1 MHTNDRTNGCSASA
15 AHLRVAVAVAP
26 HPGALTDPALARAE
40 RRSSDTAAANA
51 ASSASDQGRRLMVGS
66 SICIHLS
73 RHPYGVRRGTPTAT
87 EDQKPQWWSPAGT
100 PKGTA
105 AAPVA
110 PGGTGRGSAR
120 ARQQPLEARRPPP
133 PPAGG
138 GGGGPPPPPPH
149 KAPVG

>member
-1 MHTNDRTNGCSASA
+1 MQRLLERA
-15 AHLRVAVAVAP
+15 AFL
-26 HPGALTDPALARAE
+26 LALAPCRA
-40 RRSSDTAAANA
+40 TAAANA

-100 PKGTA
+100 TKGTA

-120 ARQQPLEARRPPP
+120 ARTALTNVRSS
-133 PPAGG
+133 AGA
-138 GGGGPPPPPPH
+138 H
-149 KAPVG
+149 FSPVATPDAGR